1 VGKLAKQLHLG
12 EDDATLALGQAW
24 EHVLDVLSAK
34 VTKPS
39 FESWVKP
46 IVPLSFEDGIAVLGS
61 PSRFA
66 KHWIEGKYLDEIRS
80 LLEEQLGQGIRV
92 VLRYTNDDQPS
103 LLQEPLPPARK
114 ISPAKEEDSI
124 FTPLNARYTFD
135 TFVVGSSNRLAH
147 ATAQAISAVPGKT
160 YNPFFLYGRAGLGKT
175 HLMHAIGLSLQE
187 NYPHLKVAYVRG
199 EDFTFQYI
207 TALRQHRISEFRR
220 KYRSV
225 DIWLVDDVQFL
236 VGKEKTEE
244 EFFHTY
250 NSLYDSGKQ
259 VVLSSD
265 RAPKDLELDA
275 RLLSRFECGM
285 VADIAPPDFETRVA
299 ILQEKA
305 ARENMVLPD
314 DVAMYVAKIIK
325 NNIRQLEGALIKLH
339 AYAALMK
346 APLNKELAQEILGSY
361 FIEADKS
368 LPLDPR
374 LVQLAVSRKFEVSVD
389 DLVGTRRSQ
398 EIVIARQVAMYL
410 SRQLTNA
417 SLPSIGRA
425 FGGKDHTTVL
435 HSIQKIEKL
444 IETDSKLSSTISEI
458 SSELTNGSES

>member
-1 VGKLAKQLHLG
+1 
-12 EDDATLALGQAW
+12 
-24 EHVLDVLSAK
+24 
-34 VTKPS
+34 
-39 FESWVKP
+39 
-46 IVPLSFEDGIAVLGS
+46 
-61 PSRFA
+61 
-66 KHWIEGKYLDEIRS
+66 
-80 LLEEQLGQGIRV
+80 
-92 VLRYTNDDQPS
+92 
-103 LLQEPLPPARK
+103 
-114 ISPAKEEDSI
+114 
-124 FTPLNARYTFD
+124 
-135 TFVVGSSNRLAH
+135 
-147 ATAQAISAVPGKT
+147 
-160 YNPFFLYGRAGLGKT
+160 
-175 HLMHAIGLSLQE
+175 
-187 NYPHLKVAYVRG
+187 
-199 EDFTFQYI
+199 
-207 TALRQHRISEFRR
+207 ISEFRR

-389 DLVGTRRSQ
+389 DLVGTRRNQ

-444 IETDSKLSSTISEI
+444 IETDSKLSSIISEI